1 MDGIETLINYHKEQV
16 GEAIASN
23 EPDQARLHNYLYDIA
38 KSSER
43 NAVAQ
48 WFADTWLMVAMN
60 EGNTYQE
67 LMEKEGDSISSI
79 SDELRE
85 EWETLAEQV
94 SELVEE
100 NISPIAG
107 LFIREMLQGWGSYP
121 FDLIARQVIGKKVE
135 VSA

>member
-1 MDGIETLINYHKEQV
+1 MDDTQ
-16 GEAIASN
+16 
-23 EPDQARLHNYLYDIA
+23 DRQ
-38 KSSER
+38 ER
-43 NAVAQ
+43 EIIAQ
-48 WFADTWLMVAMN
+48 WFADTWLLVAMN